1 MSRRYLT
8 TQEQSDITQRANSRC
23 EYCVSPMDYAAQPF
37 VFEHIIPVSRDGQT
51 SLDNLALSCGGCN
64 GHKYNKI
71 DAVDMVE
78 QVTVP
83 LFHPRQHKWL
93 DHFSWNEDYT
103 LMIGVT
109 STGRATIDLLCLN
122 RTGVVNIRKVLCLVG
137 KHPPVLK

>member
-8 TQEQSDITQRANSRC
+8 TQEQSDITARANSHC
-23 EYCVSPMDYAAQPF
+23 EYCLSPMDYAAQPF
-37 VFEHIIPVSRDGQT
+37 VFEHIIPISRDGKT

-71 DAVDMVE
+71 EALDRVE
-78 QVTVP
+78 QATVP
-83 LFHPRQHKWL
+83 IFHPRQHKWS

-109 STGRATIDLLCLN
+109 STGRATIDLLRLN
-122 RTGVVNIRKVLCLVG
+122 RVGVVNIRKVLCLIG
-137 KHPPVLK
+137 KHPPLS